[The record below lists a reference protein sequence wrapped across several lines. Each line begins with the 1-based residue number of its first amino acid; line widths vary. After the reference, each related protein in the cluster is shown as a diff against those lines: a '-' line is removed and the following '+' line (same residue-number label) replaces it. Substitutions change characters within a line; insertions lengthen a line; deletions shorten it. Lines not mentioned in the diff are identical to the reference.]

1 MLEADRRPTDA
12 DGPRPR
18 KKAKTAQHRDLAS
31 PLLYVHRDTL
41 ACALG
46 RCVPCLYKVW
56 PGGRRGL
63 PPNVRPE
70 LCPRARDAAAARRAD
85 ARGAVGLYRRGERVL
100 TVGDG
105 DFTFSLALSRLLARS
120 RAAAAADAADA
131 GAERAPARAPM
142 VFTSHESRES
152 VLRTYPNAPA
162 TLRALDALAA
172 AGAARVVHG
181 VDATALDAAAL
192 GGGAPFDVVCWN
204 FPCVSLPAGRDGQA
218 TELAANRA
226 LLRAFFASVARGGR
240 GGGGRGGGGAEVH
253 VTHKTIEP
261 FSWWDVPALAAEAGF
276 ALARRVVFDKCLYAG
291 YTNRKALD
299 RKGFACNDAETLV
312 FELRDARDARGA
324 GAGADADGRAAER
337 DCPEML
343 VPVAGS
349 GGAAEQ
355 LEAMLAAEPFPD
367 ARRDHGT

>member
-1 MLEADRRPTDA
+1 M
-12 DGPRPR
+12 
-18 KKAKTAQHRDLAS
+18 
-31 PLLYVHRDTL
+31 
-41 ACALG
+41 
-46 RCVPCLYKVW
+46 
-56 PGGRRGL
+56 
-63 PPNVRPE
+63 
-70 LCPRARDAAAARRAD
+70 
-85 ARGAVGLYRRGERVL
+85 
-100 TVGDG
+100 
-105 DFTFSLALSRLLARS
+105 
-120 RAAAAADAADA
+120 
-131 GAERAPARAPM
+131 
-142 VFTSHESRES
+142 
-152 VLRTYPNAPA
+152 
-162 TLRALDALAA
+162 
-172 AGAARVVHG
+172 
-181 VDATALDAAAL
+181 
-192 GGGAPFDVVCWN
+192 CWN
-204 FPCVSLPAGRDGQA
+204 FPCVSLPRGQDGQA

-226 LLRAFFASVARGGR
+226 LLRAFFASVAR
-240 GGGGRGGGGAEVH
+240 GGRGGGGAEVH